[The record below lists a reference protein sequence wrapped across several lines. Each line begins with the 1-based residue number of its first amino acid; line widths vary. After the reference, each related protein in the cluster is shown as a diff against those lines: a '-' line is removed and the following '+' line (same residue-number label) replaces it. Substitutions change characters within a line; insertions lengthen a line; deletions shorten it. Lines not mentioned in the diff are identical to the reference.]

1 MPMWDRPGMPGQPG
15 LRVQAAV
22 PAVASQRVREDR
34 GWSGVAPLHSSPWR
48 SPALMQDE
56 WWQLL
61 WFAALGVA
69 GGTAI
74 ISALFMAKPLGSL
87 I

>member
-1 MPMWDRPGMPGQPG
+1 MASARPVWSAPGS
-15 LRVQAAV
+15 RVQAAA
-22 PAVASQRVREDR
+22 PAVASERARGEQ
-34 GWSGVAPLHSSPWR
+34 GWSWAPPRYLSPWR

-56 WWQLL
+56 WWRLL
-61 WFAALGVA
+61 RFAALGVA